1 MDAFAWLGEVFQA
14 LLSFV
19 PRRVIVRATHGGVKW
34 RLLRDPKELKPG
46 VRWFWPLLSEVE
58 IIPVARQ
65 TLNLQPQALV
75 TKEGKEV
82 VVGGVVVY
90 SINDVVMA
98 IGKRNYDVDT
108 TINDISQCAIVE
120 VITTVEFKELLGD
133 LKKVEKELTK
143 TCRRQL
149 KQFGVSV
156 HRVALTDFSPC
167 RSLNIMGLY
176 AKESLSVL

>member
-19 PRRVIVRATHGGVKW
+19 PRRVIVRSTHGGVKW
-34 RLLRDPKELKPG
+34 RMLRGPKELKPG
-46 VRWFWPLLSEVE
+46 VRWYWPLISEIE

-90 SINDVVMA
+90 SISDVVMA
-98 IGKRNYDVDT
+98 IGERNFDVDT
-108 TINDISQCAIVE
+108 TVNDISQCAIVE
-120 VITTVEFKELLGD
+120 VITTVEFKELLNN
-133 LKKVEKELTK
+133 LKKIENELTK
-143 TCRRQL
+143 TCKRQL
-149 KQFGVSV
+149 KHFGVLI

-167 RSLNIMGLY
+167 RSLNIMGIY
-176 AKESLSVL
+176 PSQVLSP